1 MSFPIN
7 PYTGQT
13 TIVNSVNYI
22 YDGTNNAWKR
32 IPTNLTNLVISNTIT
47 TANLTVTGNITT
59 LGNITANYMLGDGSQ
74 LTNLPVTGASTGKA
88 IAMAIVFGG

>member
-1 MSFPIN
+1 MSFPAN

-32 IPTNLTNLVISNTIT
+32 IPTSLANLVVSNTVTATNL
-47 TANLTVTGNITT
+47 AVTGNATI
-59 LGNITANYMLGDGSQ
+59 AGSPVVSLATVIAYQ
-74 LTNLPVTGASTGKA
+74 LAL
-88 IAMAIVFGG
+88 

>member
-1 MSFPIN
+1 MSFPAN

-32 IPTNLTNLVISNTIT
+32 IPSSLANLVISNTVT
-47 TANLTVTGNITT
+47 AANLAVTGNAT
-59 LGNITANYMLGDGSQ
+59 LAGSPMVSLATVIAYQ
-74 LTNLPVTGASTGKA
+74 LAL
-88 IAMAIVFGG
+88 

>member
-1 MSFPIN
+1 MSFPAN

-32 IPTNLTNLVISNTIT
+32 IPASIANLVVSNTVT
-47 TANLTVTGNITT
+47 TANLAVTGNAT
-59 LGNITANYMLGDGSQ
+59 LAGSPMVSLATVIAYQ
-74 LTNLPVTGASTGKA
+74 LAL
-88 IAMAIVFGG
+88 

>member
-1 MSFPIN
+1 MSFPAN

-32 IPTNLTNLVISNTIT
+32 IPSRLANLVITNTV
-47 TANLTVTGNITT
+47 TATNLAVTGNAT
-59 LGNITANYMLGDGSQ
+59 LAGSPMVSLATVIAYQ
-74 LTNLPVTGASTGKA
+74 LAL
-88 IAMAIVFGG
+88 

>member
-1 MSFPIN
+1 MSFPTS

-32 IPTNLTNLVISNTIT
+32 IPSSVANLVITNTV
-47 TANLTVTGNITT
+47 TATNLAVTGNAT
-59 LGNITANYMLGDGSQ
+59 LAGSPMVSLATVIAYQ
-74 LTNLPVTGASTGKA
+74 LAL
-88 IAMAIVFGG
+88 

>member
-22 YDGTNNAWKR
+22 YDGVNNAWKR
-32 IPTNLTNLVISNTIT
+32 IPASVANLVISNTVT
-47 TANLTVTGNITT
+47 TNNLAVTGNATV
-59 LGNITANYMLGDGSQ
+59 AGSPVVSLATVIAYQ
-74 LTNLPVTGASTGKA
+74 LAL
-88 IAMAIVFGG
+88 

>member
-1 MSFPIN
+1 MSFPAN

-32 IPTNLTNLVISNTIT
+32 IPSSLANLVVSNTVTATNL
-47 TANLTVTGNITT
+47 AVTGNAT
-59 LGNITANYMLGDGSQ
+59 LAGSPMVSLATVIAYQ
-74 LTNLPVTGASTGKA
+74 LAL
-88 IAMAIVFGG
+88 

>member
-1 MSFPIN
+1 MSFPAN

-32 IPTNLTNLVISNTIT
+32 IPASVANLVVSNTVTATNL
-47 TANLTVTGNITT
+47 AVTGNAT
-59 LGNITANYMLGDGSQ
+59 LAGSPMVSLATVIAYQ
-74 LTNLPVTGASTGKA
+74 LAL
-88 IAMAIVFGG
+88 

>member
-1 MSFPIN
+1 MSFPAN

-32 IPTNLTNLVISNTIT
+32 IPSSIANLVVSNTVT
-47 TANLTVTGNITT
+47 AANLAVTGNAT
-59 LGNITANYMLGDGSQ
+59 LAGSPMVSLATVIAYQ
-74 LTNLPVTGASTGKA
+74 LAL
-88 IAMAIVFGG
+88 

>member
-1 MSFPIN
+1 MSFPAN

-32 IPTNLTNLVISNTIT
+32 IPASVANLVITNTV
-47 TANLTVTGNITT
+47 TATNLAVTGNAT
-59 LGNITANYMLGDGSQ
+59 LAGSPMVSLATVIAYQ
-74 LTNLPVTGASTGKA
+74 LAL
-88 IAMAIVFGG
+88 

>member
-1 MSFPIN
+1 MSFPAN

-32 IPTNLTNLVISNTIT
+32 IPASLANLVISNTV
-47 TANLTVTGNITT
+47 TATNLAVTGNATV
-59 LGNITANYMLGDGSQ
+59 AGSPMVSLATVIAYQ
-74 LTNLPVTGASTGKA
+74 LAL
-88 IAMAIVFGG
+88 

>member
-1 MSFPIN
+1 MSFPAS

-32 IPTNLTNLVISNTIT
+32 IPASVANLVITNTV
-47 TANLTVTGNITT
+47 TATNLAVTGNAT
-59 LGNITANYMLGDGSQ
+59 LAGSPMVSLATVIAYQ
-74 LTNLPVTGASTGKA
+74 LAL
-88 IAMAIVFGG
+88 

>member
-1 MSFPIN
+1 MSFPAN

-32 IPTNLTNLVISNTIT
+32 IPASLANLVISNTV
-47 TANLTVTGNITT
+47 TATNLAVTGNAT
-59 LGNITANYMLGDGSQ
+59 LAGSPMVSLATVIAYQ
-74 LTNLPVTGASTGKA
+74 LAL
-88 IAMAIVFGG
+88 

>member
-1 MSFPIN
+1 MSFPAN

-32 IPTNLTNLVISNTIT
+32 IPSGLANLVVSNTVT
-47 TANLTVTGNITT
+47 AANLAVTGNAT
-59 LGNITANYMLGDGSQ
+59 LAGSPMVSLATVIAYQ
-74 LTNLPVTGASTGKA
+74 LAL
-88 IAMAIVFGG
+88 

>member
-1 MSFPIN
+1 MSFPAN

-32 IPTNLTNLVISNTIT
+32 IPASVANLVISNTVT
-47 TANLTVTGNITT
+47 TTNLAVTGNATV
-59 LGNITANYMLGDGSQ
+59 AGSPVVSLATVIAYQ
-74 LTNLPVTGASTGKA
+74 LAL
-88 IAMAIVFGG
+88 

>member
-1 MSFPIN
+1 MSFPAN

-32 IPTNLTNLVISNTIT
+32 IPSSLANLVISNTL
-47 TANLTVTGNITT
+47 TATNLAVTGNAT
-59 LGNITANYMLGDGSQ
+59 LAGSPMVSLATVIAYQ
-74 LTNLPVTGASTGKA
+74 LAL
-88 IAMAIVFGG
+88 